1 MFKNNLIY
9 LIKSFIFL
17 SLFSPLVLCSS
28 HNELAN
34 SCGDIKL
41 QVLGA
46 GGPEVTDKLA
56 SSSFLI
62 WIDGKAKIMID
73 AGGGSSL
80 NFEKSGAHFNDLEA
94 LLLTHLHVDHSA
106 ALPVY
111 IKAGYFTRRHSSL
124 KVYGPSEAENFPST
138 DDFVKSLIGQPPN
151 SVYPYLSD
159 NFERQVSTDFLV
171 TSTTV
176 VPEGKIWSEQLT
188 KQISLSAINVNH
200 GPVPALAWRV
210 DYKKCSIT
218 FSGDMNGSSGNLEV
232 LAKNTNL
239 LVANN
244 AISDFA
250 NPVAKRLHMTPKEIG
265 NIAKIANVERLLLA
279 HFMIRTKDL
288 KQQSRESILKNY
300 RGDVTFAREL
310 EFIDI
315 LEHVRSIR

>member
-1 MFKNNLIY
+1 
-9 LIKSFIFL
+9 
-17 SLFSPLVLCSS
+17 
-28 HNELAN
+28 
-34 SCGDIKL
+34 
-41 QVLGA
+41 
-46 GGPEVTDKLA
+46 
-56 SSSFLI
+56 
-62 WIDGKAKIMID
+62 MID

-80 NFEKSGAHFNDLEA
+80 NFEKSGAHFNDIEA

-124 KVYGPSEAENFPST
+124 KVYGPSEAINFPST
-138 DDFVKSLIGQPPN
+138 DNFVKSLIGQPPN

-159 NFERQVSTDFLV
+159 NYERQASTDFLV
-171 TSTTV
+171 TPTTV

-188 KQISLSAINVNH
+188 KKLSLSAINVNH

-232 LAKNTNL
+232 IAKNTNL

-244 AISDFA
+244 AISDSA
-250 NPVAKRLHMTPKEIG
+250 NPSAKRLHMTPQKIG
-265 NIAKIANVERLLLA
+265 NIAKIANVKRILLA

-288 KQQSRESILKNY
+288 KQQSRESILENY

-310 EFIDI
+310 ELIDI
-315 LEHVRSIR
+315 LE